1 MWGGSALLLSRLL
14 PVGPAGSRPAP
25 GRWAVAAAGA
35 AQHPRDRI
43 TPEHSN
49 LKTPAHMPWGYP
61 RPKSGAIGAQ
71 ILKFSKEC
79 HGTLLRIFLQYP

>member
-1 MWGGSALLLSRLL
+1 MHYRHQILMIAFTRGGTRAMWGGSALLLSRLL

-49 LKTPAHMPWGYP
+49 LKTPAHMPP
-61 RPKSGAIGAQ
+61 
-71 ILKFSKEC
+71 F
-79 HGTLLRIFLQYP
+79 